1 MSDPNPTPQ
10 WYTPGGA
17 TTAQR
22 EPAGHPT
29 APIPVHGSTPPP
41 GPFGPGRRS
50 ARRRAAVQAQG
61 QSPWVARAEAESLSA

>member
-41 GPFGPGRRS
+41 RPVRARRS
-50 ARRRAAVQAQG
+50 AGIHGPAPG
-61 QSPWVARAEAESLSA
+61 TSPDG